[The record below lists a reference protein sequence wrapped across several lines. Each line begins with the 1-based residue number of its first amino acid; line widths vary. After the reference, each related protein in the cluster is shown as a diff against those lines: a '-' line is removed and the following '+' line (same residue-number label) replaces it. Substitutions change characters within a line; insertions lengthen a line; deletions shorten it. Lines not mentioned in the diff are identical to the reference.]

1 MQRKLFIRFRE
12 PKEEDLQ
19 LALKE
24 KKPVPLTFFY
34 MGLDEILIPVYV
46 EEMYKDDAGKEVYL
60 YIKVRTVAKDG
71 KEWISEG
78 AIVVGSGEGVMF
90 EPKSVTTKE

>member
-1 MQRKLFIRFRE
+1 MKNTFIRFRE
-12 PKEEDLQ
+12 LKEEDLR

-24 KKPVPLTFFY
+24 KKSVLFTFFY
-34 MGLDEILIPVYV
+34 MGLGEIATPVYI

-60 YIKVRTVAKDG
+60 YIKVRTIAKDG

-78 AIVVGSGEGVMF
+78 VIVVGSGEGVMF
-90 EPKSVTTKE
+90 EPNIITKE

>member
-1 MQRKLFIRFRE
+1 MQDKLCIRFRE
-12 PKEEDLQ
+12 LKKEDLQ

-24 KKPVPLTFFY
+24 KKPMSFTFFY
-34 MGLDEILIPVYV
+34 MLGEIATPVYI

-90 EPKSVTTKE
+90 ESNIITKE

>member
-34 MGLDEILIPVYV
+34 MLGEIATPVYI

-90 EPKSVTTKE
+90 ESNIITKE